1 MNKAQLIALALPVLA
16 VQLGL
21 MVLALRD
28 LLRPDRQV
36 VGGSKLLWG
45 LVIVLGEMI
54 GPVVYLLVG
63 RRES

>member
-1 MNKAQLIALALPVLA
+1 MNTGQLILLVLPLLV

-21 MVLALRD
+21 MVFALRD

-36 VGGSKLLWG
+36 LGGSKLLWG
-45 LVIVLGEMI
+45 LVIVFGEMI